1 MSSTGKLPSL
11 ELPPLPPGI
20 EQEYQ
25 RIRAYPDDDTP
36 RLIYADWLDER
47 GDPRGEF
54 IRVQIALARL
64 SGRNPFSYL
73 PGTMVSAATSLWSSP
88 AGEASPRYAELR
100 RREFLLLSRHREEW
114 LAPFRGWTSGEEFRR
129 GFVESVKITAR
140 AFLAHAPRL
149 FALTPLR
156 HVQILD
162 LDHGADSL
170 AACPFLDR
178 LEALTIHAQYC
189 GPSLAAA
196 LARSPYLHHLRQLRL
211 SRNRLGDEGLV
222 HLCRRSWPSLEELDL
237 SDNGLTGAAAL
248 HLQKSQAFP
257 RLRCLQ
263 LRDND
268 LGPAGACHL
277 ADGPLLRQL
286 QFLGLAGNRLGQ
298 SHFAGPLHSLV
309 SILSVPHLD
318 LADNGFTA
326 ESLRGWLFPPLDCPT
341 VPVRY
346 LDLSRNP
353 LGDAGSITLASARHL
368 EELRVLILCWCNIGD
383 AGAQALA
390 RAFHLRHLHTLDL
403 SNNPIGGEGFR
414 AFVEPFTRRLPALR
428 RLLRTSLTLPH
439 HLNQELNLL
448 FPPRLNL

>member
-1 MSSTGKLPSL
+1 MPPAL

-64 SGRNPFSYL
+64 ADRNPLTYL
-73 PGTMVSAATSLWSSP
+73 PGTRISAAAYFGSLLP
-88 AGEASPRYAELR
+88 GEPSPREAELR

-156 HVQILD
+156 QVQILD
-162 LDHGADSL
+162 LDHWADSL

-196 LARSPYLHHLRQLRL
+196 LAHSPYLHHLRQLRL

-268 LGPAGACHL
+268 LGTAGAVHL
-277 ADGPLLRQL
+277 AEGPLLRQL

-298 SHFAGPLHSLV
+298 FQPTGPLHALF
-309 SILSVPHLD
+309 SIPHLD
-318 LADNGFTA
+318 LADNGLTA
-326 ESLRGWLFPPLDCPT
+326 ESLRRWLFPPPDRAAL
-341 VPVRY
+341 PVRS

-353 LGDAGSITLASARHL
+353 LGDAGSITLAAARHL
-368 EELRVLILCWCNIGD
+368 EELRVLILCWCHIGD

-428 RLLRTSLTLPH
+428 RLRRTSLTLPH

>member
-1 MSSTGKLPSL
+1 MSSTGMPPSL

-64 SGRNPFSYL
+64 AGRNTCSSL
-73 PGTMVSAATSLWSSP
+73 PGTMVSTLTCLGPSL
-88 AGEASPRYAELR
+88 AGEQSPRQAELR
-100 RREFLLLSRHREEW
+100 RREFLLLSRHRQEW

-156 HVQILD
+156 QVQILD
-162 LDHGADSL
+162 LDHWAESL

-178 LEALTIHAQYC
+178 LEGLIIHAQYC
-189 GPSLAAA
+189 GSSLAAA
-196 LARSPYLHHLRQLRL
+196 LARSPYLDHLRQLRL

-222 HLCRRSWPSLEELDL
+222 YLSRRPWPSLEELDL
-237 SDNGLTGAAAL
+237 SDNGLTGAAAI
-248 HLQKSQAFP
+248 HLQKSHAFP

-268 LGPAGACHL
+268 LGPAGAFAL
-277 ADGPLLRQL
+277 AEGPLLRQL
-286 QFLGLAGNRLGQ
+286 HFLGLAGNRLGQ
-298 SHFAGPLHSLV
+298 LRLTDPLHLFFR
-309 SILSVPHLD
+309 VPYLD
-318 LADNGFTA
+318 LADNGLSA
-326 ESLRGWLFPPLDCPT
+326 ESLRGLLLFPPATPAL
-341 VPVRY
+341 PVRY

-353 LGDAGSITLASARHL
+353 LGDAGSITLASVRQL
-368 EELRVLILCWCNIGD
+368 EELRVLILGWCNIGD

-390 RAFHLRHLHTLDL
+390 RAFHLRFLHTLDL

-414 AFVEPFTRRLPALR
+414 AFVEPFTHRLPALR
-428 RLLRTSLTLPH
+428 RLLRTSLTLPQ

-448 FPPRLNL
+448 FPPRLNA

>member
-1 MSSTGKLPSL
+1 MSSTGMPPSL

-64 SGRNPFSYL
+64 AGRNPFSYL
-73 PGTMVSAATSLWSSP
+73 PSTLVSAATSVWPSP
-88 AGEASPRYAELR
+88 AGELSSRQAELR
-100 RREFLLLSRHREEW
+100 RREWLLLSRHREEW

-140 AFLAHAPRL
+140 AFLAYAPRL

-162 LDHGADSL
+162 LDHWADSL

-196 LARSPYLHHLRQLRL
+196 LARSPYLNHLRQLRL
-211 SRNRLGDEGLV
+211 SRNRLGDDGLV

-237 SDNGLTGAAAL
+237 SDNGLTGDAVI

-268 LGPAGACHL
+268 LGPAGAFHL
-277 ADGPLLRQL
+277 AEGPLLRQL
-286 QFLGLAGNRLGQ
+286 QFLGLAGNHLGQ
-298 SHFAGPLHSLV
+298 FQFTAPLHSLF
-309 SILSVPHLD
+309 SVPHLD
-318 LADNGFTA
+318 LADNGLTA
-326 ESLRGWLFPPLDCPT
+326 ESLRSLLFPPPAGPALA
-341 VPVRY
+341 VRY

-353 LGDAGSITLASARHL
+353 LGDTGTITLASAQHL

-390 RAFHLRHLHTLDL
+390 HAFHLRQLHTLDL

-414 AFVEPFTRRLPALR
+414 AFVEPFTRRLPALC
-428 RLLRTSLTLPH
+428 RLLRTSITLPYR
-439 HLNQELNLL
+439 LNQELNLL
-448 FPPRLNL
+448 FPPRLNA